1 MDESIQNDLL
11 SGRQRA
17 KPRRV
22 TAENRKLF
30 KAALSQLDAEGP
42 PLKDRQLA
50 SIARSVKAIT
60 GVPVAET
67 SLRELIADAGLT
79 PPPIGLARV
88 KRDPVSPNDEGQAK
102 LDALRAEI
110 ATVQAVVADV
120 KDQLAKKTVIRRLFK
135 YLPVSIEMQT
145 AVGLDEQAESGLA
158 QDNPLTVDMD
168 TGEVFGDMQHDPRD
182 TPANVIAPEDAPDVG
197 MDKSAPVMTFAA
209 VMDKLTKAKTA
220 DALDEAASLIASV
233 SNVEHQAEL
242 HAKYDA
248 LRAAL

>member
-120 KDQLAKKTVIRRLFK
+120 KDQLGKAFLLWQHLRTHMLA
-135 YLPVSIEMQT
+135 VSTT
-145 AVGLDEQAESGLA
+145 AVELQNSLMRAEELA
-158 QDNPLTVDMD
+158 RTIDVHPPI
-168 TGEVFGDMQHDPRD
+168 GR
-182 TPANVIAPEDAPDVG
+182 AP
-197 MDKSAPVMTFAA
+197 S
-209 VMDKLTKAKTA
+209 
-220 DALDEAASLIASV
+220 
-233 SNVEHQAEL
+233 
-242 HAKYDA
+242 
-248 LRAAL
+248 